1 MKIAVLSSHTP
12 SLFWFRMDMMQDFIE
27 KGYEVYAIGN
37 EPEEQWS
44 ETFREKN
51 ITYVRAKLSRN
62 GMNPLTD
69 IKTFLSLKKI
79 LKEIKPDK
87 IFAYQ
92 AKTVI
97 YGSLAAHSIG
107 IKEIY
112 SLIAGCGSIFISKGL
127 VAKILKPILKFEY
140 KTALKHNKKVFF
152 QNIDDVLL
160 FSSLGIVPR
169 EKTVIINGSGVDIE
183 RFSVKP
189 LPDNF
194 AFLNI
199 SRLIKDKGIV
209 EYLEAAKIV
218 KKKYP
223 KIRFLLVGPY
233 DTNPSALTPEELGV
247 YLKEGIVE
255 YFGEQSDVVP
265 FIEQSSVFVL
275 PSYREGTPKTVLESM
290 SSGRTIITTDAPGC
304 RETVVNGLNGLLVP
318 VKDINALV
326 DAMIY
331 LIENPENLELMGN
344 ASRKIAEDKFD
355 VHKVNSSI
363 METMGIIEES
373 EMESELARV

>member
-1 MKIAVLSSHTP
+1 MKIVVLSSHTP
-12 SLFWFRMDMMQDFIE
+12 SLFWFRMDMMQDFIQ

-37 EPEEQWS
+37 EPEEKWS
-44 ETFREKN
+44 ETFKEKN
-51 ITYVRAKLSRN
+51 ITYIRAKISRN
-62 GMNPLTD
+62 GINPLTD

-79 LKEIKPDK
+79 LKNIKPDK

-97 YGSLAAHSIG
+97 YGSLAASSLG
-107 IKEIY
+107 IKNIY
-112 SLIAGCGSIFISKGL
+112 SLIAGCGSIFISKSV
-127 VAKILKPILKFEY
+127 VAKVLRPVLKLEY
-140 KTALKHNKKVFF
+140 KTALKYNKKVFF

-189 LPDNF
+189 LPKEF

-209 EYLEAAKIV
+209 EYLEAARLV

-223 KIRFLLVGPY
+223 EVRFLLVGPF

-247 YLKEGIVE
+247 YLKDGIVE
-255 YFGEQSDVVP
+255 YFGEQSDVIP

-290 SSGRTIITTDAPGC
+290 SCGRTIITTDAPGC

-318 VKDINALV
+318 IKDIGALAE
-326 DAMIY
+326 AMIY
-331 LIENPENLELMGN
+331 LIENPENLEVMGA

-355 VHKVNSSI
+355 VHKVNNSI
-363 METMGIIEES
+363 METMEIIKES
-373 EMESELARV
+373 ERKSELVRV